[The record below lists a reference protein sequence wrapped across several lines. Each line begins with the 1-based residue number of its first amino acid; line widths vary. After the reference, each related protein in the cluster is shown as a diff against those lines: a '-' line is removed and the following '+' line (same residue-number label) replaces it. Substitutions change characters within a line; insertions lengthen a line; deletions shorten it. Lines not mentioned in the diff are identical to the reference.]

1 MSASATEVEIPMHEF
16 EDPMYPSKDL
26 RDLEEG
32 IPAATA
38 NTESTTSCPSE
49 KEMADVSSSKVEEEE
64 DGTTKK
70 SLEDWKLLLM
80 FCILGFIALAPWNF
94 VLTELVYLNDKF
106 EHQFSSNVSIYYGL
120 SVNVAELLLIFIGNK
135 FPFAPRMN
143 IGCILLATFNICLA
157 IVAMFIGNGD
167 PDPNTGLGFGL
178 GLVCTFMLGFGHSL
192 IESAAFG
199 LAALGSQAC
208 MNWAMIGEGV
218 AGVIGWPINLL
229 INYILV
235 SCHVERYAEWRCLI
249 FFLVTTVLTIL
260 CIPMFHFGMMHH
272 PYMKQVLDMEAKRK
286 AGGFKE
292 RQTKRPVYKILKDI
306 VIPAFVVWCALTIT
320 FTVFPSQVTQ
330 FTSGKG
336 AADNARFIPLITFIY
351 QIFDTVGRFAPN
363 VGIHLPQWWLV
374 ALALSRGIFI
384 PLFIC
389 IKLFP
394 WNTAFR
400 HNYFKDIMMA
410 IFSFTNGVTS
420 TLGMMMGPT
429 KVPDD
434 RNEQEI
440 AGYAMS
446 FCLIDGILIGSV
458 FGIWITDM
466 L

>member
-1 MSASATEVEIPMHEF
+1 MKAESAS
-16 EDPMYPSKDL
+16 S
-26 RDLEEG
+26 
-32 IPAATA
+32 
-38 NTESTTSCPSE
+38 SCPSE
-49 KEMADVSSSKVEEEE
+49 KEMTDLSSTKGSEKEVEDTKE
-64 DGTTKK
+64 KK

-80 FCILGFIALAPWNF
+80 FLILGFIALAPWNF
-94 VLTELVYLNDKF
+94 VLTELVYLDGKF

-135 FPFAPRMN
+135 FAFAPRMD
-143 IGCILLATFNICLA
+143 IGCVLLATFNICLA
-157 IVAMFIGNGD
+157 IVAMFIGNDD
-167 PDPNTGLGFGL
+167 PDDNTGLGFGL
-178 GLVCTFMLGFGHSL
+178 GLVCTFMLGFGHSF

-218 AGVIGWPINLL
+218 AGLIGWPINIL
-229 INYILV
+229 INYILT
-235 SCHVERYAEWRCLI
+235 SCGVERYAEWRCLI

-260 CIPMFHFGMMHH
+260 CIPMFHFGMMKH

-286 AGGFKE
+286 NGGFKE
-292 RQTKRPVYKILKDI
+292 RQTKRPVYRILMDI
-306 VIPAFVVWCALTIT
+306 ALPAF
-320 FTVFPSQVTQ
+320 VTQ

-336 AADNARFIPLITFIY
+336 AADNASFIPLITYMY

-363 VGIHLPQWWLV
+363 VGIRLPQWWLV
-374 ALALSRGIFI
+374 ALALARGVIFI

-394 WNTAFR
+394 WNTAFQ
-400 HNYFKDIMMA
+400 HNYFKHIMMA
-410 IFSFTNGVTS
+410 IFAFTNGVTS

-446 FCLIDGILIGSV
+446 FCLIDGILIGSI
-458 FGIWITDM
+458 FGIWVTDM
-466 L
+466 LPLTA

>member
-1 MSASATEVEIPMHEF
+1 MPSSATEVVELSVHDSNEGLPM
-16 EDPMYPSKDL
+16 DTN
-26 RDLEEG
+26 RDLEECLQSVTKSG
-32 IPAATA
+32 S
-38 NTESTTSCPSE
+38 STYSSSE
-49 KEMADVSSSKVEEEE
+49 KEMDDLKPGECKEEEKE
-64 DGTTKK
+64 

-80 FCILGFIALAPWNF
+80 FMILGFIALAPWNF

-135 FPFAPRMN
+135 FAFAPRMDF
-143 IGCILLATFNICLA
+143 GCILLASFNIALA
-157 IVAMFIGNGD
+157 LVAMFIGNDD
-167 PDPNTGLGFGL
+167 PLENPGLGFGL
-178 GLVCTFMLGFGHSL
+178 GLVCTFMLGFGHSF
-192 IESAAFG
+192 IESCAFG

-208 MNWAMIGEGV
+208 MNWGMIGEGV
-218 AGVIGWPINLL
+218 AGLIGWPINIL
-229 INYILV
+229 INYILI
-235 SCHVERYAEWRCLI
+235 SCGVERYAEWRCFI

-260 CIPMFHFGMMHH
+260 CIPMFHYGMMKH
-272 PYMKQVLDMEAKRK
+272 PYMKQVMEMEAKRK
-286 AGGFKE
+286 AGGLKQ
-292 RQTKRPVYKILKDI
+292 RQTKRPVYRILMDI
-306 VIPAFVVWCALTIT
+306 AVPAFVVWCALTIT
-320 FTVFPSQVTQ
+320 FVVFPSQVTQ

-336 AADNARFIPLITFIY
+336 AADNASFIPLLTYMY

-363 VGIHLPQWWLV
+363 IGIRLPQWWLV

-394 WNTAFR
+394 WNMAFQ
-400 HNYFKDIMMA
+400 HNYFKHIMMA
-410 IFSFTNGVTS
+410 IFAFTNGVTS

-446 FCLIDGILIGSV
+446 FCLIDGILIGSI
-458 FGIWITDM
+458 FGIWVTDM
-466 L
+466 LPMPPS